1 MTRQRIRYSSKNQKS
16 PVRPVSEIV
25 HFESYGD
32 PCVRPTAYGPT
43 AYGPTA
49 ASGGLRRPTAA
60 YGGLRQPDG
69 CCLRRPDGC
78 LRQPT
83 ALPTAAG
90 HRQIG
95 RSAAPPAPK
104 GPSALPPSA
113 GVGPLTVVISNRASG
128 CQDNSEILGYPSL
141 RYSLDYS

>member
-1 MTRQRIRYSSKNQKS
+1 MCTA
-16 PVRPVSEIV
+16 
-25 HFESYGD
+25 YGLRAD
-32 PCVRPTAYGPT
+32 GLRPTALRRP
-43 AYGPTA
+43 PA
-49 ASGGLRRPTAA
+49 ASGGLRRPTAAYGGLRWPTAA

-113 GVGPLTVVISNRASG
+113 GVGPLTVVISNRAVEKG
-128 CQDNSEILGYPSL
+128 LILRFRSNINVNF
-141 RYSLDYS
+141 DI